1 MKKLMILSREVRRKL
16 ETKGRLFEYQV
27 LTAIHNIQTE
37 ATGSPRS
44 PKYASAHWKFASR
57 PQIMKVLGLG
67 RSRSLERRIKRAV
80 EYLSRIGHLAYWVGT
95 VKERAGKK
103 LATRFWICFD
113 AVKYLFTVALNHPL
127 FSGGREKAVGNSQ
140 RTKAKQRL
148 RPSLVLHTGLSL
160 DHGLTANTT
169 AS

>member
-27 LTAIHNIQTE
+27 LTAIHNIQVE

-80 EYLSRIGHLAYWVGT
+80 EYLSKIGHLAYWVGT

-127 FSGGREKAVGNSQ
+127 FSGGRDFRSVDRKTNQGS
-140 RTKAKQRL
+140 KFLLRL
-148 RPSLVLHTGLSL
+148 NTGLKSRPCRI
-160 DHGLTANTT
+160 DTMI
-169 AS
+169 ASVID